1 MAVCVPVSTTIE
13 TTFDTT
19 VTTEVNGRSLP
30 ALTTRSSPMAWRLG
44 QSQTPRLQAGDA
56 PSMPGSYAAPPRA
69 TTTSA
74 GCTTGRYT
82 GHSDTSR
89 FVFRRGV
96 RGAEQGEN
104 GGGGAGGGGG
114 EGDEGQQSEMEITGY
129 LSEGDILGRSNR
141 TNEITS
147 GYLTDG
153 GLHLYSR
160 SAGRASDSCTSQ
172 DVSQKGSK
180 EMQGDID
187 R

>member
-1 MAVCVPVSTTIE
+1 MAVCVSVSTTIE

-89 FVFRRGV
+89 
-96 RGAEQGEN
+96 
-104 GGGGAGGGGG
+104 
-114 EGDEGQQSEMEITGY
+114 
-129 LSEGDILGRSNR
+129 
-141 TNEITS
+141 
-147 GYLTDG
+147 YLTDG

-160 SAGRASDSCTSQ
+160 SAGRASDSSTSQ

-187 R
+187 SWTTAAL